1 MPYSRGCSLARDQ
14 ICSSCVAGRLFT
26 AEPTGK
32 PKASLMAQMGKTSAC
47 NVGDLGS
54 VPGLERSSRAEN
66 DNPLQYSGLKN
77 SMDKGAWQA
86 TLYGVTKSQTQLSN
100 FLGSMRTMR
109 SRRLRFVLLL
119 PRC

>member
-54 VPGLERSSRAEN
+54 VPGLERSPGERN
-66 DNPLQYSGLKN
+66 GNPFQYSCLENPMNGGD
-77 SMDKGAWQA
+77 S
-86 TLYGVTKSQTQLSN
+86 
-100 FLGSMRTMR
+100 
-109 SRRLRFVLLL
+109 
-119 PRC
+119 